1 MFVCPII
8 GGEGLL
14 SRFFFP
20 SPPCKK
26 YHGLAG
32 RGWSLALL
40 SPPPP
45 PHRPANTSFS
55 GMIFVDSSRLVALVT
70 RIPRRRG
77 SSSGWVLSGSQ
88 KPKRIFAGREKKQEQ
103 IKKALQADEKSQPT
117 KNNNLTPKPL
127 NPEASHPRVRTHS
140 ASLARAAWCNKP
152 RPWRSK
158 ASELYKDIEYCG
170 SGFMKQR
177 LGANT

>member
-14 SRFFFP
+14 SRFLFLRLP
-20 SPPCKK
+20 AKNTMDLQAEAGLWPCC
-26 YHGLAG
+26 
-32 RGWSLALL
+32 R
-40 SPPPP
+40 PPPP

-55 GMIFVDSSRLVALVT
+55 GMNFGASSRLVALVT
-70 RIPRRRG
+70 RTPRRRG

-88 KPKRIFAGREKKQEQ
+88 KPKRIFAGRENKTK

-140 ASLARAAWCNKP
+140 ASSARAAWCNKP
-152 RPWRSK
+152 RPLRSK
-158 ASELYKDIEYCG
+158 ASELYRDIEYCG